1 MVRPPGRRVEN
12 LDETVN
18 AFRGTRW
25 IAVARCRPADPGAE
39 GPVERWSRAGS
50 SLRPGAG
57 RTPRPGAARTDGVR
71 ARTGRARHRLA
82 GTTALPMTR
91 PGRRR
96 RSPAPTRCGAGSA
109 GGCWTRGITA
119 GRSRRSGPAGGAGPA
134 RDRRRGGA
142 RSPAPSAGSGVG
154 MRRRRPAPHLGLRVD
169 QRDLDAAWEGVEGL
183 PAQAALHRER
193 APALTGHRRGPV
205 HRGRTGPE
213 RGEGGQRQLPRVD
226 DLTHGVVPGR
236 FAAFSLT
243 FVPRS

>member
-1 MVRPPGRRVEN
+1 MVRPPGRRVED

-25 IAVARCRPADPGAE
+25 IAVPRCRPADPGAE

-71 ARTGRARHRLA
+71 ARTGGARHRLA

-134 RDRRRGGA
+134 RDRRRGWSTFSRTVRRVRGDAATPASTSGSVSISALSTPRGRASRVCRLRQLCTASARRHSPATVVARCTAAGRA
-142 RSPAPSAGSGVG
+142 RSAAKEGSASAHVSTTSPTASSPAGSPPS
-154 MRRRRPAPHLGLRVD
+154 R
-169 QRDLDAAWEGVEGL
+169 
-183 PAQAALHRER
+183 
-193 APALTGHRRGPV
+193 
-205 HRGRTGPE
+205 
-213 RGEGGQRQLPRVD
+213 
-226 DLTHGVVPGR
+226 
-236 FAAFSLT
+236 
-243 FVPRS
+243 